1 MKILMVSAEA
11 APFAKTGGLAD
22 AVSALSKALAEAGHD
37 VKIIIPRYYF
47 IDRKN
52 LILEK
57 KSVLVNIGFS
67 DIIVNF
73 YCADYKNLHIYFVD
87 YEKLFGRS
95 GIYGENAQS
104 AYADNPLRFNVL
116 ARAAFALCCE
126 LGWIPDIIHA
136 HDWSAGMVPVL
147 LKFFEKDNFR
157 NTKSVLTIHNLAY
170 QGTFSDRAFPLLGLP
185 EDFKSKAWFDQYG
198 SINFLK
204 AAIFCA
210 DKITTVSPSYAKEI
224 SGPEFGCGLDGLIR
238 LRSKDFEG
246 IINGAD
252 LSEWNPENDRYI
264 PFKYSKDSLE
274 KKAKNKAELQ
284 KRFSLKVDSEIPV
297 VGIVCRLVEQKGV
310 NELFAPNFGAMYRMC
325 RDFNVQFVVA
335 GTGESWCENEIDALQ
350 KKLPNLARFNGYSEE
365 ISHLIEAGSD
375 YFLMPSK
382 YEPCGLNQIYSM
394 IYGTLPIVHDTGGLS
409 DTVIQFDEKTGQGTG
424 FKFTELTPDAIYG
437 TVKWALSFY
446 RNKKLIEK
454 LRIQAM
460 SQNFSWEKS
469 AEEYVNKIYKN

>member
-22 AVSALSKALAEAGHD
+22 AVSALSKALAEAGQE
-37 VKIIIPRYYF
+37 VKILLPRYYF

-52 LILEK
+52 LMLEK
-57 KSVLVNIGFS
+57 KSVLLNIGFS
-67 DIIVNF
+67 DILVNF
-73 YCADYKNLHIYFVD
+73 YSAAYENVQVYFID

-95 GIYGENAQS
+95 GIYGDNAQS
-104 AYADNPLRFNVL
+104 SYADNPLRFSVL
-116 ARAAFALCCE
+116 ARAAFALCRE
-126 LGWIPDIIHA
+126 LNWIPDVMHA
-136 HDWSAGMVPVL
+136 NDWSAGLVPVL
-147 LKFFEKDNFR
+147 LKFFEKNNFK

-185 EDFKSKAWFDQYG
+185 AEYKSKAWFDQYG

-204 AAIFCA
+204 SAIFCA

-224 SGPEFGCGLDGLIR
+224 SGQEFGCGLDDLIR

-264 PFKYSKDSLE
+264 PARYSKETLE
-274 KKAKNKAELQ
+274 KKAENKEALQ
-284 KRFSLKVDSEIPV
+284 RRFGLKVDSEIPV
-297 VGIVCRLVEQKGV
+297 IGIVCRLVEQKGIK
-310 NELFAPNFGAMYRMC
+310 ELFAPNYGSMYRMC
-325 RDFNVQFVVA
+325 RDFNVQFVIA
-335 GTGESWCENEIDALQ
+335 GTGEAWCENEL
-350 KKLPNLARFNGYSEE
+350 KNLSNVLPNLARYAGYSEE
-365 ISHLIEAGSD
+365 VSHLIEAGSD

-409 DTVIQFDEKTGQGTG
+409 DTVTQFDEATETGTG
-424 FKFTELTPDAIYG
+424 FKFTDLTPDAIYG
-437 TVKWALSFY
+437 TVKWALSFFSD
-446 RNKKLIEK
+446 KKLMKK
-454 LRIQAM
+454 LRVQAM
-460 SQNFSWEKS
+460 SQNFSWKKS
-469 AEEYVNKIYKN
+469 AEEYINKIYRD